1 MRMSPDQ
8 IEAVGIAAGTLTTL
22 CWLPQAFRILKSR
35 SAEDLSLV
43 TQSAF
48 TVGILLWLVYGIVL
62 GSPALIAS
70 NGVTLAL
77 STSILVLK
85 LRFG

>member
-1 MRMSPDQ
+1 MSPDQ
-8 IEAVGIAAGTLTTL
+8 IEAIGIVAGTLTTL
-22 CWLPQAFRILKSR
+22 CWLPQALRILKSR

-48 TVGILLWLVYGIVL
+48 TAGIFLWLVYGIFS

-77 STSILVLK
+77 STAILVLK

>member
-1 MRMSPDQ
+1 MSPDQ

-22 CWLPQAFRILKSR
+22 CWLPQALRILKSR

-48 TVGILLWLVYGIVL
+48 TAGILLWLVYGIVL

-77 STSILVLK
+77 STAILVLK
-85 LRFG
+85 LKFG

>member
-1 MRMSPDQ
+1 MSPDQ

-22 CWLPQAFRILKSR
+22 CWLPQALRILKSR
-35 SAEDLSLV
+35 SAAGLSLV

-48 TVGILLWLVYGIVL
+48 TAGIFLWLVYGIAV

-77 STSILVLK
+77 SAAILVLK